1 MTRGSGG
8 QGWGAAGLRAPLRVP
23 VAVARGTRY
32 VAAMLRWLAPCILAS
47 ASLACGQGR
56 LLDGVT
62 ASATRLRVVPESFV
76 GNVPCQKG
84 AEGALQ
90 WYTVRFEQVV
100 NGQYQPDAGLLRV
113 VSGPVPC
120 DQATL
125 LTTLVV
131 PGSTYVADI
140 YGFDTPLTADMAPA
154 LSDARWTASCGRG
167 DGTPDAGTGSPTVAV
182 YGATV
187 VMGGCTTFSGEG
199 GSDGTRLLVD
209 QAGALGSLSCGS
221 GPGQVNRL
229 EGVLGDQRVSAAC
242 GQPLAFDVPGP
253 SQFYSIALTAFEA
266 TVSASPG
273 PVSPAPPSSSASD
286 VLDASVLDAASGDA
300 ASAPGGGSPLDAGVP
315 ASDAGEPDAGADPGI
330 PRWTSECIGKSL
342 PGVTAIATCD
352 PLVAISRAVP

>member
-1 MTRGSGG
+1 MTRFSDGK
-8 QGWGAAGLRAPLRVP
+8 GAAPLGLRVRLRVP

-62 ASATRLRVVPESFV
+62 ASATRLRLVPEAFE

-90 WYTVRFEQVV
+90 SYVVRFEQVV
-100 NGQYQPDAGLLRV
+100 NGVYYADAGLLRLT
-113 VSGPVPC
+113 SGPVPC
-120 DQATL
+120 DQATV
-125 LTTLVV
+125 LTNVV
-131 PGSTYVADI
+131 VAGNAYVADI
-140 YGFDTPLTADMAPA
+140 YGFDTPLNDPEPA

-167 DGTPDAGTGSPTVAV
+167 DGTPDAGAGAPTYAV

-187 VMGGCTTFSGEG
+187 LMGGCTTFSGQG

-209 QAGALGSLSCGS
+209 QTSALGNLSCGS
-221 GPGQVNRL
+221 GPGQVTRL
-229 EGVLGDQRVSAAC
+229 EGVLGAQRVSAAC
-242 GQPLAFDVPGP
+242 GQPLAFDITGP
-253 SQFYSIALTAFEA
+253 SKFHTIALTAFEA
-266 TVSASPG
+266 TSPSASPV
-273 PVSPAPPSSSASD
+273 PVSPITPSGAAD
-286 VLDASVLDAASGDA
+286 VLDASVLDAAATDA
-300 ASAPGGGSPLDAGVP
+300 ASVPGGGSPLDAGLP
-315 ASDAGEPDAGADPGI
+315 LADAGEPDAGADPGI

-352 PLVAISRAVP
+352 PLVAIP